1 MKFYLEKKVSSYP
14 QYEASLLRKHFQNAK
29 SQAEIDENFQKAL
42 EMVQEKR
49 DVMRKVQAI
58 PVAKVNETA
67 KVAKQEKTISGG
79 ETIVGES
86 GSSENDVSGSMY
98 DDSFVDIDMDNDV
111 ISNEQMQCWMDGL

>member
-1 MKFYLEKKVSSYP
+1 MEKKVSSYP